1 LWYISIIPKLGRLRQ
16 FKASLEYIVRPC
28 LKTTTTTT
36 TRKQN
41 KRLPVAMNIKS
52 NQEFLMNLSQQN

>member
-1 LWYISIIPKLGRLRQ
+1 MLRQ

-28 LKTTTTTT
+28 LKTTTTTTTTT